1 MIGASPA
8 GIGAVIAW
16 AFGIEMGPAKDTKAR
31 IPPTISLRIVHP
43 PIMVRDYTV
52 LRPLNNA

>member
-8 GIGAVIAW
+8 GNGAIIAW

-31 IPPTISLRIVHP
+31 IPPTISLRMFILH
-43 PIMVRDYTV
+43 DG
-52 LRPLNNA
+52 